1 MILFAQ
7 REGRGRGMSFRM
19 ANPEDLE
26 HLAKLL
32 DGRGGLEERL
42 DEAFTRASQLGVSG
56 HLTALK
62 PMRPWAR
69 DQARDLRMRA
79 LRLRLENGDPTAG
92 LLMAGATRED
102 LEKAGPQISPETCL
116 LANSVAAS
124 DDPEAEGLARRK
136 GEMFGDWIV
145 RLEAHALLK
154 IPGLEIHEKTL
165 AEMISAGSDALNVA
179 AATQTAVGSGFSLA
193 NVQWGNS
200 VKTGR
205 IRPMKAGLE
214 ASWLA
219 RDRSPFLRRAGLI
232 LQKYDPPI
240 RSLSAPGSWLPG
252 QLGNMAGR
260 SSLYQ
265 TTANVPFASGVLADR
280 WGRGLDTA
288 RRNRLMNTRF
298 LRFTPNQALNFFV
311 GSDEIAKLHGGTTHS
326 GQAVSR
332 AGQASL
338 LKVGRSGGFRA
349 AVKTAGLWR
358 RAGVAGSLTATGF
371 SVANI
376 VTMDHGKEWKKSTAG
391 YLANYAEAGFNAS
404 LTAAT
409 VAPNPVTIGLAVGTG
424 IVYGGLKVVERWDGV
439 KEGAGRVG
447 EWAAEKLDDAT
458 EGLVDGA
465 KKISSA
471 LNPFD

>member
-179 AATQTAVGSGFSLA
+179 AATQTAVGSGTSWTK
-193 NVQWGNS
+193 VVVGNS
-200 VKTGR
+200 VKAGR
-205 IRPMKAGLE
+205 IGPAKE
-214 ASWLA
+214 
-219 RDRSPFLRRAGLI
+219 I
-232 LQKYDPPI
+232 LQARWSQPSSNLVAKWASRRLRGFNPKL

-260 SSLYQ
+260 SPAYRMV
-265 TTANVPFASGVLADR
+265 ADVPFTSGVMGDR
-280 WGRGLDTA
+280 WGGGLDTA
-288 RRNRLMNTRF
+288 RRSRFMDTRL

-311 GSDEIAKLHGGTTHS
+311 GSDEIAKLHAGTTHS

-358 RAGVAGSLTATGF
+358 GVGVAGSLTATGF

-376 VTMDHGKEWKKSTAG
+376 ATMDHGKEWKKSKAG

-424 IVYGGLKVVERWDGV
+424 IVYGGLKVVERWDDV
-439 KEGAGRVG
+439 KKNAGKAVDWVEGKASEAG
-447 EWAAEKLDDAT
+447 AE
-458 EGLVDGA
+458 LVDGA
-465 KKISSA
+465 RKLGSA

>member
-1 MILFAQ
+1 
-7 REGRGRGMSFRM
+7 MSFRM

-32 DGRGGLEERL
+32 NGRGGLEERL

-102 LEKAGPQISPETCL
+102 LEKAGPQISPETSL

-179 AATQTAVGSGFSLA
+179 AATQTAVGSGTSWTK
-193 NVQWGNS
+193 VVVGNS
-200 VKTGR
+200 VKAGR
-205 IRPMKAGLE
+205 IGPAKE
-214 ASWLA
+214 
-219 RDRSPFLRRAGLI
+219 I
-232 LQKYDPPI
+232 LQARWSQPSSNLVAKWASRRLRGFNPKL

-260 SSLYQ
+260 SPAYRMV
-265 TTANVPFASGVLADR
+265 ADVPFTSGVMGDR
-280 WGRGLDTA
+280 WGGGLDTA
-288 RRNRLMNTRF
+288 RRSRFMDTRL

-311 GSDEIAKLHGGTTHS
+311 GSHEIAKLHAGTTHS
-326 GQAVSR
+326 GAGRQQGGTGKSPESR
-332 AGQASL
+332 PERRFS
-338 LKVGRSGGFRA
+338 GRREDR
-349 AVKTAGLWR
+349 W
-358 RAGVAGSLTATGF
+358 
-371 SVANI
+371 SVARRR
-376 VTMDHGKEWKKSTAG
+376 HGWVVDRYGLLCRQHRHHGPREGVEEEQGRLPGQLRGGRLQRLSDRRDGGSQPGHHRPRRRHGHCPWR
-391 YLANYAEAGFNAS
+391 AE
-404 LTAAT
+404 
-409 VAPNPVTIGLAVGTG
+409 
-424 IVYGGLKVVERWDGV
+424 GGR
-439 KEGAGRVG
+439 
-447 EWAAEKLDDAT
+447 
-458 EGLVDGA
+458 
-465 KKISSA
+465 A
-471 LNPFD
+471 LG